1 MALALRRLRLPL
13 LMVVVAATMPPVT
26 DTQGTVSL
34 PQIIAL
40 MNVTINNIP
49 ATRLNISNVDITLLM
64 QNLAALAMSDPRF
77 QGVTLDS
84 VLQTLFTADVTV
96 VWHRATSDGFN
107 EPREPACAEL
117 DGVTQI
123 DGPRI
128 AASALSEW
136 AAAWVA
142 GHQDRIADEITEF

>member
-1 MALALRRLRLPL
+1 MKHTIRVNQRLSALDL
-13 LMVVVAATMPPVT
+13 
-26 DTQGTVSL
+26 D
-34 PQIIAL
+34 
-40 MNVTINNIP
+40 
-49 ATRLNISNVDITLLM
+49 
-64 QNLAALAMSDPRF
+64 LAD
-77 QGVTLDS
+77 
-84 VLQTLFTADVTV
+84 FTADVTV